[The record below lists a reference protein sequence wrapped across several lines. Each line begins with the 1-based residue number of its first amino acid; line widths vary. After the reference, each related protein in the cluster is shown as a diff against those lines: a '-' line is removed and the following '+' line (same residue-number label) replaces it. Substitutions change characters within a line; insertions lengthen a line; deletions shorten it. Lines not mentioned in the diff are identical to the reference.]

1 MLTIFRGGKMLNEYC
16 EIMFSGAP
24 SSFFNKEISGDQ
36 QVYKALKSAD
46 IAKDGYINTGSMSDV
61 EIKEG
66 KNIGKFVLKAGDLVL
81 LARGSAIH
89 SGFVTEE
96 VAKLGVVVT
105 ANFIVIRLKPE
116 FAGECLVAY
125 FNSQFGKQALSHPDI
140 TQSTSVLKTIKLSAL
155 KQMQLKLPSIENQ
168 KQIAELFHTQVKA
181 ERAATDMLEKQKGAV
196 EAKVMNLMKK
206 GK

>member
-1 MLTIFRGGKMLNEYC
+1 MLNDYC
-16 EIMFSGAP
+16 ETMFAGAP
-24 SSFFNKEISGDQ
+24 SSFFNKEVSGEQ

-46 IAKDGYINTGSMSDV
+46 IAKDGYINTDSMTGV

-66 KNIGKFVLKAGDLVL
+66 KNIGKFVLKAGDVVL
-81 LARGSAIH
+81 LARGSSIH

-96 VAKLGVVVT
+96 VAKLGVIVT

-116 FAGECLVAY
+116 FSAECLVAY

-155 KQMQLKLPSIENQ
+155 KQMQLKLPSVENQ
-168 KQIAELFHTQVKA
+168 RQIAELFHTHVEA
-181 ERAATDMLEKQKGAV
+181 ERAAIDMLKKQKLAV
-196 EAKVMNLMKK
+196 EAKVMSLMEE